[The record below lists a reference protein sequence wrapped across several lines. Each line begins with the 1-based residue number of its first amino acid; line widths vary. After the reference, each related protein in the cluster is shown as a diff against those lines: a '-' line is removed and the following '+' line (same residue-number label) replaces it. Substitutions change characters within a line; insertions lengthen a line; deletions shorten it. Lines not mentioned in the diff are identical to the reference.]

1 MKLNFFYGKQP
12 GIKNFNPRDFSERA
26 YDCHALFQNK
36 RGMPVAVSRHKEN
49 DIWKC
54 RTASPLCSS
63 VRRRRRSLTAEAASS
78 MRTDGRCEP

>member
-49 DIWKC
+49 DIWKVQDGFSAVFFGTKEEALAYC
-54 RTASPLCSS
+54 RG
-63 VRRRRRSLTAEAASS
+63 RFFDE
-78 MRTDGRCEP
+78 DGRAV

>member
-49 DIWKC
+49 DIWKVQDGFSAVFFGTKEESLAYC
-54 RTASPLCSS
+54 RG
-63 VRRRRRSLTAEAASS
+63 RFFDE
-78 MRTDGRCEP
+78 DGRAV

>member
-1 MKLNFFYGKQP
+1 MKLNFFYGKKP

-49 DIWKC
+49 DIWKVQDGFSAVFFG
-54 RTASPLCSS
+54 TK
-63 VRRRRRSLTAEAASS
+63 AEAFAYC
-78 MRTDGRCEP
+78 RGRFFDEDGRAV

>member
-1 MKLNFFYGKQP
+1 MKLNFFYGKKL

-49 DIWKC
+49 DIWKVQDGFSTVFFGTKEEALAYC
-54 RTASPLCSS
+54 RS
-63 VRRRRRSLTAEAASS
+63 RFFDE
-78 MRTDGRCEP
+78 DGQAV

>member
-49 DIWKC
+49 DIWKVQDGFSAVFFG
-54 RTASPLCSS
+54 TK
-63 VRRRRRSLTAEAASS
+63 AEALAYC
-78 MRTDGRCEP
+78 RGRFFDEDGRAV